1 MVTGRELKKGNVIEM
16 DGTLYQV
23 LDYQHIK
30 MKRIALLRMKLRDVR
45 GGHTIERTFPS
56 NEKLKQVRLDYRD
69 MQFLYAEG
77 NLYHF
82 MDNETYEQIAID
94 KAQLGDALSYLKE
107 NDSARVSTYKDEVI
121 GVELPAA
128 VELEVVDTEPGFKG
142 NTATGGTKPATVET
156 GIIVQVPLFVE
167 KGTVIKVDTRNGQY
181 LERVGS

>member
-69 MQFLYAEG
+69 MQFLYADG

>member
-16 DGTLYQV
+16 DDTLYQV

-56 NEKLKQVRLDYRD
+56 NEKLKLVRLDYRD
-69 MQFLYAEG
+69 MQFLYADG

-94 KAQLGDALSYLKE
+94 KAQLGDAVNYLKE

-121 GVELPAA
+121 GIELPAA
-128 VELEVVDTEPGFKG
+128 VELEVVETEPGFKG

-167 KGTVIKVDTRNGQY
+167 KGTIIKVDTRSGQY

>member
-56 NEKLKQVRLDYRD
+56 NEKLKLVRLDYRD
-69 MQFLYAEG
+69 MQFLYADG

-94 KAQLGDALSYLKE
+94 KAQLGDAVNYLKE

-121 GVELPAA
+121 GIELPAA
-128 VELEVVDTEPGFKG
+128 VELEVVETEPGFKG

-167 KGTVIKVDTRNGQY
+167 KGTIIKVDTRSGQY